1 MNSDQIFVTLFGLL
15 LATGVIWYFFLYK
28 KQSVTAKES
37 SGVQDVKILVK
48 GGFDPELIV
57 VKKNKPVRLNFYR
70 DETSSCSE
78 TVVFP
83 DFRLRQELPA
93 FKNTVI
99 EILPQQTGEF
109 DFHCDMNMLHGK
121 LIVEE

>member
-1 MNSDQIFVTLFGLL
+1 M
-15 LATGVIWYFFLYK
+15 
-28 KQSVTAKES
+28 
-37 SGVQDVKILVK
+37 KISVK
-48 GGFDPELIV
+48 GGYDPELIV

-83 DFRLRQELPA
+83 DFRLRQYLPA
-93 FKNTVI
+93 FQNTVI
-99 EILPQQTGEF
+99 EILPQQAGEF